1 VKHTV
6 LIPLL
11 INIGL
16 GEKIE
21 DGATSVT
28 SDPLLPLQRIGGC
41 RKKLL
46 IPIKHIDLDGNNV
59 VNPKLKSKIG
69 GATRPLSCILH
80 LVYTKNSEV

>member
-1 VKHTV
+1 MKHTV
-6 LIPLL
+6 LVPLL
-11 INIGL
+11 ISIGL
-16 GEKIE
+16 GEKVE
-21 DGATSVT
+21 EGDTSVT
-28 SDPLLPLQRIGGC
+28 SDPLFPLQRIGDC

-46 IPIKHIDLDGNNV
+46 IPIKHIDLDGTNV